1 MLLLSKDGAFLLTYP
16 RRVSE
21 LVMSNAARA
30 DVLVRCYSPGTSHV
44 FSEGA
49 AGGYAFS
56 GPLFTMDVKSNG
68 GEAPLVFVIE
78 GYQQKDFFLPYYLI
92 LFYLMI
98 SLYHTALAQ
107 IGQRR
112 RHTVLAQVGYYR
124 LLHRTNRRRKNRPS
138 LRSAAPERRVGAII
152 APRSGASLRSGDILA
167 SRVGVA

>member
-78 GYQQKDFFLPYYLI
+78 GYQQKDFFLPCYLI

-98 SLYHTALAQ
+98 SHKSVPYSTGTDRPAGAPYST
-107 IGQRR
+107 GTGR
-112 RHTVLAQVGYYR
+112 VL
-124 LLHRTNRRRKNRPS
+124 
-138 LRSAAPERRVGAII
+138 
-152 APRSGASLRSGDILA
+152 
-167 SRVGVA
+167 